1 MGVQASGTPPG
12 FQAEGGL
19 LAETLIDKNMWED
32 LCHRTK
38 AKQVM
43 VVSFSF
49 SSFGN
54 LCTFYKFSNYITV

>member
-49 SSFGN
+49 SSLEIYAHFIN
-54 LCTFYKFSNYITV
+54 LATI